1 MSTDHTARSDAPAG
15 VALAEPDAG
24 QVDAGPSTWVRL
36 SRRRWF
42 RRLVVWGGLL
52 VIYQILAMIAG
63 PFYLPT
69 VPAIV
74 DAIVQVAT
82 DGTIDN
88 LWAAFLH
95 LAIGFALA
103 VVVGIPVGVLM
114 GSNVLVDYVLGMY
127 VRALFV
133 TSLVAVLPLLIII
146 FGYELAFR
154 AAVVFLFSV
163 FFIILNTAAG
173 VRDVPAGLVLM
184 SKAFAAGRFKRAL
197 SISIPSAMP
206 FIVTGLRLA
215 LANAFTGMILAELWV
230 TRGLG
235 LILTNLGNNRDLPRY
250 FALIIIITA
259 FAAGSA
265 SLVKL
270 AERKF
275 MPWGNHDSAPLR

>member
-1 MSTDHTARSDAPAG
+1 MSTNRSPTSGAVVELGPASG
-15 VALAEPDAG
+15 TSAL
-24 QVDAGPSTWVRL
+24 TRF

-42 RRLVVWGGLL
+42 RRLVVWGALL
-52 VIYQILAMIAG
+52 IIYQILAMLAG

-74 DAIVQVAT
+74 GGIAEVLT
-82 DGTIDN
+82 NGTINN
-88 LWAAFLH
+88 LWAALLH
-95 LAIGFALA
+95 LLIGFALA
-103 VVVGIPVGVLM
+103 VAVGIPVGVLM
-114 GSNVLVDYVLGMY
+114 GSNILVDYVLGMY

-133 TSLVAVLPLLIII
+133 TSLVAVLPLLIIF

-154 AAVVFLFSV
+154 AAVVFLFAV

-173 VRDVPAGLVLM
+173 VRDVNPGLATM
-184 SKAFAAGRFKRAL
+184 GKAFAAGRFKRAMAVSL
-197 SISIPSAMP
+197 PSALP
-206 FIVTGLRLA
+206 FVVTGLRLA

-235 LILTNLGNNRDLPRY
+235 LILTNLGNNRDLPKY

-259 FAAGSA
+259 LAAGAA
-265 SLVKL
+265 SLIKL

-275 MPWGNHDSAPLR
+275 IPWGNQEAVLR